1 MPISVKIKKSRK
13 VLFIQIYFK
22 SAPFISIKENTRKL
36 VDDLVDNFKVSKCNV
51 FRDLLPF
58 VQFKKGE
65 KHP

>member
-1 MPISVKIKKSRK
+1 M
-13 VLFIQIYFK
+13 QTYFK